1 MAIQAINSRNQIP
14 GHVVEIIW
22 GPVVSEVDVETAS
35 GIITSVVTSRS
46 IKNMN
51 LKVGDVVVTV
61 FKATEVLLAKG

>member
-14 GHVVEIIW
+14 GRVVEIIW
-22 GPVVSEVDVETAS
+22 GPVVSEVDVETAA
-35 GIITSVVTSRS
+35 GVVTSVVTSRS
-46 IKNMN
+46 IKSMN

>member
-1 MAIQAINSRNQIP
+1 MAIQAINSRNQIA
-14 GHVVEIIW
+14 GRIVEIIW
-22 GPVVSEVDVETAS
+22 GPVVSEVDVETTS